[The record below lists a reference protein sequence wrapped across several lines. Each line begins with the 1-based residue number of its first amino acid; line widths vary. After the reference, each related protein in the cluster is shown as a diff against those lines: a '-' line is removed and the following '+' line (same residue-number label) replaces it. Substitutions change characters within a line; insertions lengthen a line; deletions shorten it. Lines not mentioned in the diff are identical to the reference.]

1 MTPNITFQ
9 PNKIFVRN
17 NLFEEIIKSCK
28 AADLKFLKLKE
39 RLGLYIYEE
48 ICHKKEFILM
58 PKKCFIKHDFENKQL
73 KEENEKVET
82 RNEKVET
89 RNEKLEIT
97 NKNKQF
103 TKNSTLKEE
112 PKKIKSLNWFD
123 KNKFKGILTIID
135 SNEFSYKNEIS
146 EFKYTEVEDFANKI
160 KNNTISEID
169 A

>member
-1 MTPNITFQ
+1 
-9 PNKIFVRN
+9 
-17 NLFEEIIKSCK
+17 
-28 AADLKFLKLKE
+28 
-39 RLGLYIYEE
+39 
-48 ICHKKEFILM
+48 M

-89 RNEKLEIT
+89 INEKLEMT
-97 NKNKQF
+97 NKDKQF

-135 SNEFSYKNEIS
+135 NNEFSYKNEIS

-160 KNNTISEID
+160 KNNTISKID